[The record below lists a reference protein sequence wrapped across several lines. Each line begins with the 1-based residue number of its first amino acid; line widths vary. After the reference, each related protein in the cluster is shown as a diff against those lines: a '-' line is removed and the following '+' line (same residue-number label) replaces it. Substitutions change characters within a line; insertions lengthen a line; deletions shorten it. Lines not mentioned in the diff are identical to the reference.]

1 MKTHFFRLVFQTLAV
16 MLGASLLSQAQS
28 PNTAPADTIVLHGRV
43 YTENAKQPWAQAVAI
58 RGAKVVAV
66 GSDVEIKTICLGNTK
81 ITDTPVWLVL
91 PGFVDSHI
99 HFLDGSLSLGRVNLE
114 GATDAVDIQKRL

>member
-43 YTENAKQPWAQAVAI
+43 YT
-58 RGAKVVAV
+58 
-66 GSDVEIKTICLGNTK
+66 
-81 ITDTPVWLVL
+81 
-91 PGFVDSHI
+91 
-99 HFLDGSLSLGRVNLE
+99 
-114 GATDAVDIQKRL
+114 